1 MQLSG
6 IGLPLRDKTSS
17 TCNFLCPQLSFFTL
31 QPSSVLIVTLQ
42 CFCQCV
48 LHLLVSCEVFPS
60 PFLKIQSQCCD
71 LDRLFSCYFFLVLE
85 QQYVADPF
93 LIPSVL
99 LCEIFELCRVSI
111 SRFLC
116 CPFIQKLSED
126 SSAFL
131 RTSYPILTSWAYAT
145 WA

>member
-6 IGLPLRDKTSS
+6 IGLPLRDKAAS
-17 TCNFLCPQLSFFTL
+17 TCNFLCSQLSFFAL

-48 LHLLVSCEVFPS
+48 LHLLVSCEDFPS
-60 PFLKIQSQCCD
+60 PLLRIHSQCFD
-71 LDRLFSCYFFLVLE
+71 LDRLFSWYFFLVLE

-93 LIPSVL
+93 LMAPVL
-99 LCEIFELCRVSI
+99 LPEVLEPCHLSI

-116 CPFIQKLSED
+116 CPFSYKISED

-131 RTSYPILTSWAYAT
+131 RTSYPVLQSWAHAA